1 MADWLMVGAG
11 LALLGSLFLPWSHQI
26 SATLRAQYGA
36 TAALAGVPRSP
47 DAWQVYS
54 AVDVVLALLG
64 GTLLIAALRGTRV
77 ARAVL
82 LVALLIAAAFTL
94 HALSVPPTNG
104 VNLYDATL
112 TPPGYTPDVR
122 RGGTGRDAGADRARR
137 RAGGR
142 AAVVHR
148 RLLTAQRRGGGGR
161 LYPRIGC
168 PSTPL
173 TVAASC
179 PTSPACTCSATSAAR

>member
-11 LALLGSLFLPWSHQI
+11 LALIASLFLPWSHQI
-26 SATLRAQYGA
+26 SASLQAEYGA
-36 TAALAGVPRSP
+36 SAALGGVPRSP

-54 AVDVVLALLG
+54 AVDVILALLG

-82 LVALLIAAAFTL
+82 LVALLTAAAFTV

-112 TPPGYTPDVR
+112 TPPGYTP
-122 RGGTGRDAGADRARR
+122 
-137 RAGGR
+137 
-142 AAVVHR
+142 
-148 RLLTAQRRGGGGR
+148 
-161 LYPRIGC
+161 
-168 PSTPL
+168 
-173 TVAASC
+173 
-179 PTSPACTCSATSAAR
+179 TSPGAGPGETLALLALGCGLAGTLLSFTADY